1 LEYEKQEKIYSRLY
15 AQVAIEAIKEQKSLS
30 ELSSQYK
37 LEASLISKWKREFLE
52 KSAFVFNLEEPRK
65 ESEKETEKLYEKIG
79 RLEVMIDFLK
89 KKL

>member
-1 LEYEKQEKIYSRLY
+1 MKSRRKFTAAFK

-30 ELSSQYK
+30 ELSSQYQ

-65 ESEKETEKLYEKIG
+65 VSEKETEKLYEKIG